1 MIKQFKLIFYN
12 RFDSV
17 FSLIK
22 LLGSL
27 GATLMQMS
35 WLRFPFSPNKKKVS
49 RPARPRNNR
58 EQPSTFG
65 ESYRFANVQAPMV

>member
-12 RFDSV
+12 RFDLV

-35 WLRFPFSPNKKKVS
+35 WLSISFFS
-49 RPARPRNNR
+49 
-58 EQPSTFG
+58 
-65 ESYRFANVQAPMV
+65 